1 MSANKKY
8 PMAGAV
14 RDAYRAGEEDEAME
28 PRVLVDAKGQPVG
41 RIGNG
46 DYVIFYDIRGERE
59 IELTASFTDT
69 GFKHFPLAPIRT
81 QWATMIEY
89 SHELDV
95 KVAFPPIREIRNT
108 LSEVVSKAGLRQ
120 VKVAETEK
128 AIHMRYFLNGK
139 RDEPFAGEAYQFVPS
154 PAIDNYDEVPEMSA
168 AGVADETIKAI
179 NDSTNALVAVN
190 FCNTDVLGHIENK
203 PAILRGV
210 HEVDR
215 CIGALV
221 AAAEAQGVSVVITAD
236 HGTVEKWL
244 YPDGAVDTGHTDS
257 LVPFILIDPEFK
269 GATLRD
275 GGALYDVAPTI
286 LQLFGLQK
294 PAEMTGNS
302 LITANVSKKSRRVLL
317 IVADGWG
324 ARDEA
329 MGNLILEADTPNMDR
344 LQAEWP
350 CTRVAAAGP
359 AVGMPKGTVGNS
371 EVGHLHMG
379 AGRRVLSDRVRINE
393 SIEDGSFY
401 ENEAFRWAME
411 SAKRDGTALHLV
423 GIVSFYS
430 SHGSVEHL
438 NALLE
443 MARRV
448 GVPTVYH
455 HAMLGRRG
463 ERPESGAIYIEG
475 VEKEM
480 EKLGVGRLVSV
491 IGRFWSLDR
500 EENWN
505 RIEKT
510 YRWLVD
516 GKGVKIAAEA

>member
-1 MSANKKY
+1 MSGSKKY
-8 PMAGAV
+8 PMAEAV
-14 RDAYRAGEEDEAME
+14 RAAYRAGEEDEAME
-28 PRVLVDAKGQPVG
+28 PRVLVGADGTPVG
-41 RIGNG
+41 RIGDG
-46 DYVIFYDIRGERE
+46 DYAIFYDIRGERE
-59 IELTASFTDT
+59 IELTDSFTNPN
-69 GFKHFPLAPIRT
+69 FKHFKVAPIRT
-81 QWATMIEY
+81 HWATMIEY
-89 SHELDV
+89 ASELDV
-95 KVAFPPIREIRNT
+95 KVAFPPIKEIRNS
-108 LSEVVSKAGLRQ
+108 LSEVVSRAGMRQ
-120 VKVAETEK
+120 VKLAETEK
-128 AIHMRYFLNGK
+128 AIHVRYFLNGK
-139 RDEPFAGEAYQFVPS
+139 REEPFPGESHVFVPS
-154 PAIDNYDEVPEMSA
+154 PEESDYSKVPLMSA
-168 AGVADETIKAI
+168 GAVAEKTIEAM
-179 NDSTNALVAVN
+179 NDAKNDLVVVN
-190 FCNTDVLGHIENK
+190 FCNTDVLGHIVNK
-203 PAILRGV
+203 EAILTAV

-215 CIGALV
+215 CVGALV
-221 AAAEAQGVSVVITAD
+221 AAAEKQGMTTVITAD

-244 YPDGAVDTGHTDS
+244 YPDGQVDTGHTDS
-257 LVPFILIDPEFK
+257 LVPFIIVDPEFK
-269 GATLRD
+269 GASLKKS
-275 GGALYDVAPTI
+275 GALYDVAPTI
-286 LQLFGLQK
+286 LQLFGLHK
-294 PAEMTGNS
+294 PAEMTGES
-302 LITANVSKKSRRVLL
+302 LLLGSVSEKRRRILLL
-317 IVADGWG
+317 IADGWG

-329 MGNLILEADTPNMDR
+329 FGNLILEADTPNMDR

-350 CTRVAAAGP
+350 CTRIEAAGK

-393 SIEDGSFY
+393 SIEDGSY
-401 ENEAFRWAME
+401 YDNSAFRWAME
-411 SAKRDGTALHLV
+411 GAKRDGTVLHLV

-443 MARRV
+443 MARRI
-448 GVPTVYH
+448 GVKTVYH

-500 EENWN
+500 EGNWD

-516 GKGVKIAAEA
+516 GKGMPITAEG

>member
-1 MSANKKY
+1 MSKKY
-8 PMAGAV
+8 PMAQAV

-28 PRVLVDAKGQPVG
+28 PRVLVDAQGKPVG
-41 RIGNG
+41 RIGDG
-46 DYVIFYDIRGERE
+46 DYAIFYDIRGERE
-59 IELTASFTDT
+59 IELTSSFTDRN
-69 GFKHFPLAPIRT
+69 FKHFAVAPIRT
-81 QWATMIEY
+81 GWATMIEY
-89 SHELDV
+89 SRELDV

-139 RDEPFAGEAYQFVPS
+139 RDEPFPGETHDFAHSPS
-154 PAIDNYDEVPEMSA
+154 TDNYAEVPAMSA
-168 AGVADETIKAI
+168 PAVADRTIAAI
-179 NDSTNALVAVN
+179 RDPASDLVAVN
-190 FCNTDVLGHIENK
+190 FCNVDVLGHIENK
-203 PAILRGV
+203 PAILRAV
-210 HEVDR
+210 NEVDR
-215 CIGALV
+215 CVGALV
-221 AAAEAQGVSVVITAD
+221 AAAQAQGMTVIITAD

-257 LVPFILIDPEFK
+257 LVPFIVVDPEFK
-269 GATLRD
+269 GVSLRQ

-286 LQLFGLQK
+286 LGLFGLQK
-294 PAEMTGNS
+294 PAEMTGQS
-302 LITANVSKKSRRVLL
+302 LLPVTPSPKRRRVLL
-317 IVADGWG
+317 IIADGWG

-344 LQAEWP
+344 LQKEWP
-350 CTRVAAAGP
+350 CTRIEAAGL

-379 AGRRVLSDRVRINE
+379 AGRRILSDRVRINE
-393 SIEDGSFY
+393 AIEDGSFH
-401 ENEAFRWAME
+401 ENEAFRWAMD

-448 GVPTVYH
+448 GVKTVYH

-480 EKLGVGRLVSV
+480 ERLGLGRLVSV

-500 EENWN
+500 EGNWD

-510 YRWLVD
+510 YRWLVE
-516 GKGVKIAAEA
+516 GKGIPIAGDG